1 LDIGEALGPVA
12 ISQDFGRSE
21 EMGKEQS
28 VLPQSNVMTIAEKIL
43 HHLADLSEN
52 EQSAVLDF
60 VEYLEARSRER
71 RQRQDAKAWADFS
84 LNAAKP
90 SPR

>member
-1 LDIGEALGPVA
+1 MLNKQNI
-12 ISQDFGRSE
+12 F
-21 EMGKEQS
+21 
-28 VLPQSNVMTIAEKIL
+28 QSNVMTIAEKIL

-84 LNAAKP
+84 LNAAMQGLENDPVEYTTSDLKETFL
-90 SPR
+90 